1 MHPFFLT
8 DLAGERIRTFH
19 LEAEAGRRSKA
30 AGEGRAAR
38 TRLRRAARPR

>member
-19 LEAEAGRRSKA
+19 LEAEAGRRSKVA
-30 AGEGRAAR
+30 SEGRASR
-38 TRLRRAARPR
+38 SRLRRAPRQR